1 MISNVRILLQ
11 FCIGYT
17 LYFLGYFN
25 AVIQFSIY
33 RLMHDVRPIFDWGF
47 VLPVIKQ
54 VNTYCISLFY
64 THYNLELDTYYLL
77 HYDNK

>member
-1 MISNVRILLQ
+1 MISNVRFLLK

-33 RLMHDVRPIFDWGF
+33 RLMHDVEPIFEWGL
-47 VLPVIKQ
+47 VLPEIKQ
-54 VNTYCISLFY
+54 VNTYWISL
-64 THYNLELDTYYLL
+64 THYNLELNTYYRD
-77 HYDNK
+77 DNK